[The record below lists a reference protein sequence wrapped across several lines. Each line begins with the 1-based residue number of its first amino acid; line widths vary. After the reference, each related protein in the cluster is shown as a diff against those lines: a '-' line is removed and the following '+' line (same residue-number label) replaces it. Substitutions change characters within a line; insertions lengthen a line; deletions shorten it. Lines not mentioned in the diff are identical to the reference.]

1 MARRTDNAAEISRIA
16 RERFGYERL
25 RSGQEEA
32 IRLVLS
38 GHDTLAIMP
47 TGSGKSAIY
56 QIAGVLLDGPTV
68 VISPLIALQKD
79 QVESIQAQEQLP
91 EAAVLN
97 STLRAGERRETLQKL
112 DGGELEFLFLSP
124 EQLANPGTFARLMEK
139 KPSLFVVDEAHC
151 MSEWG
156 HDFRPEYCRLAAAI
170 EALGSPRIIALT
182 ATASPAVREDI
193 VSRLNMKDPRVVV
206 FGFDRPNIWLGV
218 ETCPDQEVKDRLLL
232 DRVRDMEKPMI
243 VYVGTHRH
251 ADEIA
256 QRFKEDHIKAE
267 CYHGGMKKPDRD
279 AAQEEFMGG
288 KIDVMVATNAF
299 GMGVDKSD
307 VRTIIHYDISE
318 SIDSF
323 YQEVGRAGRDGK
335 PARALLLYR
344 AQDVGMRRSQAAGGK
359 LNEDQVEEVA
369 EALSGRRSPVDAGEV
384 QAETDLSQGK
394 VKQAINRLE
403 EIGAVKV
410 LPGGQVLAASAE
422 IDAGA
427 VAEEAVHENEMY
439 RDYRR
444 GRVELMKDYAQTH
457 DCRRRYIL
465 NYFGERFTDP
475 CGYCDN
481 CETGVVQEQQVEN
494 ASVAFAIKSRV
505 LHKKY
510 GQGIVMGYE
519 GNKIVVQFD
528 TAGSR
533 SLVTDYVLE
542 HKLLRSVPHPGD

>member
-256 QRFKEDHIKAE
+256 QRFKEDHIKTE

-481 CETGVVQEQQVEN
+481 CETGVVQQQQVEN

-542 HKLLRSVPHPGD
+542 HKLLRSVPNPGD